1 MHSQCRIPLNTA
13 IPRFKGKFAKA
24 IKTMLAIPADQHR
37 HYVVCI
43 QLLAHASDVKKSLIY
58 IAKQA
63 GSQMFKF
70 ASSNATRQNLN
81 AWLRLQALYDEGKG
95 GKYGNS
101 TTVKRLSEIWLRLY
115 EK

>member
-1 MHSQCRIPLNTA
+1 MPNTVEHVHSTIQGEV
-13 IPRFKGKFAKA
+13 FES
-24 IKTMLAIPADQHR
+24 DQDNAHDSSGPNR

-58 IAKQA
+58 IAKQP

-70 ASSNATRQNLN
+70 ASSNATRQNLT
-81 AWLRLQALYDEGKG
+81 AWLRLKALYDEGKG
-95 GKYGNS
+95 GKYGTS
-101 TTVKRLSEIWLRLY
+101 TTVKKLSEIWLWLY